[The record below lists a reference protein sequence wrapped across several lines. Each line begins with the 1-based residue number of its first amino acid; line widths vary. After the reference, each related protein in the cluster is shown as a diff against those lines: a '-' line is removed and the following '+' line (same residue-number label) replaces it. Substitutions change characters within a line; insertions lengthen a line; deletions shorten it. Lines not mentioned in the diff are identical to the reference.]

1 MDYRRITRLIVTI
14 AMFIVMAA
22 PATASASENEAPPS
36 AEATLALFEGELI
49 DMSRDWEG
57 AAACM
62 VWPAAID
69 TPECFRTEVEM
80 DKRIA
85 ELESKLPQVEARPH
99 QDLDAATMGVTYCSS
114 SVRLYDGTSY
124 TGSALYLRGRQVW
137 YNLVDSGFN
146 QKTSSFKIGAC
157 SAYFADLAGGTGD
170 WYPTSQTQAY
180 DVATSMATGWN
191 NDVSSV
197 WIT

>member
-1 MDYRRITRLIVTI
+1 MTQRRMTRWSVAI
-14 AMFIVMAA
+14 AMVLVMVA
-22 PATASASENEAPPS
+22 PVSVSASEEEPTPA
-36 AEATLALFEGELI
+36 AEPTPALFEGGLI
-49 DMSRDWEG
+49 DMSSDWEG
-57 AAACM
+57 AGACM
-62 VWPAAID
+62 VWPEAVD
-69 TPECFRTEVEM
+69 VPECFRTEAEM

-85 ELESKLPQVEARPH
+85 ELERQLPQV
-99 QDLDAATMGVTYCSS
+99 AANTRESEGSATRGVTNCSS
-114 SVRLYDGTSY
+114 SVRLHDGTSY
-124 TGSALYLRGRQVW
+124 TGAALYLRGRQVW

>member
-1 MDYRRITRLIVTI
+1 MGYRRIARLGVTI
-14 AMFIVMAA
+14 AMFMVIVVPVAV
-22 PATASASENEAPPS
+22 SASEEEPTPA
-36 AEATLALFEGELI
+36 AEPTPALFEGAVI
-49 DMSRDWEG
+49 DMSKDWEG
-57 AAACM
+57 AGACM
-62 VWPAAID
+62 VWPEAID

-85 ELESKLPQVEARPH
+85 ELERQLPQAEAETRRP
-99 QDLDAATMGVTYCSS
+99 LGSAPTGVTNCSS

-124 TGSALYLRGRQVW
+124 TGAALYLRGRQVW
-137 YNLVDSGFN
+137 YNLVDAGFN
-146 QKTSSFKIGAC
+146 QMTSSFKIGAC
-157 SAYFADLAGGTGD
+157 SAYFADLAGGGGD

-180 DVATSMATGWN
+180 DMATSMASGWD

>member
-1 MDYRRITRLIVTI
+1 MTGLGVAL

-22 PATASASENEAPPS
+22 PVSVSASENERTPA
-36 AEATLALFEGELI
+36 AEPTAALFEGAII
-49 DMSRDWEG
+49 DMSTDWEG
-57 AAACM
+57 AGACL
-62 VWPAAID
+62 VWPEAVD
-69 TPECFRTEVEM
+69 TPECFRTEAEM

-85 ELESKLPQVEARPH
+85 ELERQLAQADTDSRQTVGS
-99 QDLDAATMGVTYCSS
+99 ATMGVTNCSS

-137 YNLVDSGFN
+137 YNLVDSNFN

-157 SAYFADLAGGTGD
+157 SAYFTDLAGGTGD

-180 DVATSMATGWN
+180 DVATSMTSRWN

>member
-1 MDYRRITRLIVTI
+1 MNYRRMTRLGVAL
-14 AMFIVMAA
+14 AMFIVMAV
-22 PATASASENEAPPS
+22 PVSVLASENERTPA
-36 AEATLALFEGELI
+36 AEPTPALFEGDLI
-49 DMSRDWEG
+49 DMSSDWDG
-57 AAACM
+57 AGACM
-62 VWPAAID
+62 VWPEAVD
-69 TPECFRTEVEM
+69 TPECFRTEAEM

-85 ELESKLPQVEARPH
+85 ELERQLPQAEADIR
-99 QDLDAATMGVTYCSS
+99 QTLGSATMGVTYCSS

-124 TGSALYLRGRQVW
+124 TGAVLYLRGRQVW

-180 DVATSMATGWN
+180 DVATSMASGWD